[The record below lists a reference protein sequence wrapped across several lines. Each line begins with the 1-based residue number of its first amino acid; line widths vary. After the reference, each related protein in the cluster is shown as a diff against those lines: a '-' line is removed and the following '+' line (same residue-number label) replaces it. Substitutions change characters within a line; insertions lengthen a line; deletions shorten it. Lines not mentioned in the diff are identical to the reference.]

1 MHVAMYMHVHCI
13 LYTRGGWKELIKTAC
28 ASINWP
34 KFHWVSELCS
44 LTQQFCTSFDGNEVE
59 IDISGARNGVIWSVG
74 HLSSVLEKRAFM
86 DVS

>member
-1 MHVAMYMHVHCI
+1 MHVAMYMYIHCI
-13 LYTRGGWKELIKTAC
+13 LYTIIKIAC

-34 KFHWVSELCS
+34 KFHWVSKLCS

-59 IDISGARNGVIWSVG
+59 IDISGAQNGVIWSVG
-74 HLSSVLEKRAFM
+74 HLLSVLEKRAFM